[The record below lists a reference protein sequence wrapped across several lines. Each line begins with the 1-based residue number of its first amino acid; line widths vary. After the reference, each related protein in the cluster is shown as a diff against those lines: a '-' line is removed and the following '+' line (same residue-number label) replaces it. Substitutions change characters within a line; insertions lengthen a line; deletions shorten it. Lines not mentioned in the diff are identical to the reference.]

1 MKYKK
6 KLKILV
12 LIRPFYEY
20 LKHKPKW
27 DMIQA
32 LEKIATVRYWHE
44 DGDIKEIINFMKFEP
59 DFILHYD
66 IAWLYGLGPKITGL
80 EQVNIA
86 KGAYVIDLHWEP
98 LKRIEYITNNKVD
111 LIFSPTKNPF
121 LKVFP
126 QFKEKLCWVP
136 WAINQDVMKDWQQP
150 KDIQSLLLGLVHT
163 TPEELE
169 EKKIPVPKTIPAKG
183 RYEFRDQVLKRML
196 GEEGFVFHPHPG
208 HRVKEEEGNFVNQAY
223 AKEVNRAKIFYTC
236 GSRNLTGGIAVL
248 KFFEALAC
256 NTLLLAETNE
266 DIEELGFIDG
276 KNFVACTVDDFY
288 EKTMYYLRNEKDRQ
302 IITSNGYQ
310 FVHQNHTI
318 EHRAAEML
326 EAIKRVVK

>member
-1 MKYKK
+1 MKYEKR
-6 KLKILV
+6 LKILI
-12 LIRPFYEY
+12 LIKPFYEY

-44 DGDIKEIINFMKFEP
+44 DGHINEIIDFLKFEP

-66 IAWLYGLGPKITGL
+66 IAWRNGLSPNITGL
-80 EQVNIA
+80 EDVNIP
-86 KGAYVIDLHWEP
+86 KGAYVIDLHWDP
-98 LKRIEYITNNKVD
+98 DKRIEYIRNNRID

-126 QFKEKLCWVP
+126 QFEEKLSWVP
-136 WAINQDVMKDWQQP
+136 WAINQEVMKDWKQP

-163 TPEELE
+163 TSEEMQ
-169 EKKIPVPKTIPAKG
+169 EKNVAVPKMIPPKG

-196 GEEGFVFHPHPG
+196 GENGFVFHPHPG
-208 HRVKEEEGNFVNQAY
+208 HRVTEEENNFVKEAY
-223 AKEVNRAKIFYTC
+223 AKELNRAKIFYTC
-236 GSRNLTGGIAVL
+236 GSRNETGGIAVL

-288 EKTMYYLRNEKDRQ
+288 EKTMYYLTNKAERQ
-302 IITSNGYQ
+302 AITANGYQ
-310 FVHQNHTI
+310 FAHQNHTI
-318 EHRAAEML
+318 EHRAVEML
-326 EAIKRVVK
+326 EAIKKVVK